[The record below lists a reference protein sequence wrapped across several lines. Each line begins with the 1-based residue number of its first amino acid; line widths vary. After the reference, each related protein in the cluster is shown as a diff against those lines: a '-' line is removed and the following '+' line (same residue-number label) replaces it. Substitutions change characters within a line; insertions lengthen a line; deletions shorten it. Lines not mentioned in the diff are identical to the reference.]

1 MSELGLTT
9 WQRRRLLRQ
18 LRQTRDV
25 PVYRRT
31 LAVLEVDRGTPISR
45 IAQILGVTRQS
56 IYNWIDDY
64 LREHDPVALADEPR
78 TGRPSFW
85 TEDSRSLLRYLLERS
100 PNEFGYPNVN
110 WTVPLLREPLE
121 RCIDLGLS
129 EDTIRRELHRMKYVW
144 KRPRYVLE
152 PDPEREKK
160 TADPPGNPPIAAPV
174 GQALRG

>member
-100 PNEFGYPNVN
+100 PNEFGYPN
-110 WTVPLLREPLE
+110 
-121 RCIDLGLS
+121 
-129 EDTIRRELHRMKYVW
+129 
-144 KRPRYVLE
+144 
-152 PDPEREKK
+152 
-160 TADPPGNPPIAAPV
+160 
-174 GQALRG
+174 